1 MSDHNININFPN
13 SDGKDNNNSFYQ
25 QNNQQNNQQ
34 NINQNIK
41 ALFTQ
46 INLGSGSST
55 QYLNNIL
62 QKLTTSIDKL
72 INKIDDLGTKKEK
85 EPQEDKNKWDGVGKI
100 IGLSIASVIGNSLKR
115 FLASLMTNKF
125 TFQKPKDWE
134 DPFEDFMSKLVNN
147 YNDEKYNIRITN
159 NIYAMSTINKTNEC
173 DGMWTNFA
181 QKTGVLIHIKVKKLL

>member
-1 MSDHNININFPN
+1 MLNDKEIEEIVSEILIN
-13 SDGKDNNNSFYQ
+13 G
-25 QNNQQNNQQ
+25 
-34 NINQNIK
+34 NIK
-41 ALFTQ
+41 R
-46 INLGSGSST
+46 
-55 QYLNNIL
+55 NITL
-62 QKLTTSIDKL
+62 HKYY
-72 INKIDDLGTKKEK
+72 
-85 EPQEDKNKWDGVGKI
+85 
-100 IGLSIASVIGNSLKR
+100 SLER

-181 QKTGVLIHIKVKKLL
+181 QKTGVLIHIKVKKILFQ